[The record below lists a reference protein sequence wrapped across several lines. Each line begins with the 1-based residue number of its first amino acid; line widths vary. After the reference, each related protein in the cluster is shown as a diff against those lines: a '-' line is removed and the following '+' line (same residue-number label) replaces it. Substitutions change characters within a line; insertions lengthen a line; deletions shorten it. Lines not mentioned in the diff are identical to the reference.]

1 LCGTWSCSRGC
12 SVGRAELRR
21 VADRYYLQTPNSF
34 FPLESHYQPPLFQF
48 LPLAVQRFVVP
59 RFQLGWQ
66 QKGEMETI
74 RLLSARQLQQLFPD
88 STIHRERLFGL
99 TKSLMAVRNA

>member
-1 LCGTWSCSRGC
+1 MG
-12 SVGRAELRR
+12 VGFPIEP
-21 VADRYYLQTPNSF
+21 YYQL
-34 FPLESHYQPPLFQF
+34 PLFQF
-48 LPLAVQRFVVP
+48 LPLAVRRLLVP

-74 RLLSARQLQQLFPD
+74 RLLSARQLQQKLFPD
-88 STIHRERLFGL
+88 STIHRERLLGL

>member
-1 LCGTWSCSRGC
+1 
-12 SVGRAELRR
+12 
-21 VADRYYLQTPNSF
+21 
-34 FPLESHYQPPLFQF
+34 
-48 LPLAVQRFVVP
+48 
-59 RFQLGWQ
+59 
-66 QKGEMETI
+66 METI